1 MQWAH
6 PVLVRILGS
15 LMPAQSS
22 TVEPLPF
29 TITYPDQLPVSQR
42 KDDIA
47 AAIRDHQV
55 VIVAGETGSGK
66 TTQLPKICLD
76 LGRGREGK
84 VIGHTQPRRIAARTV
99 AERIAEE
106 LAVELGGHVGY
117 KVRFTDRS
125 SDRTTIKVMTDGI
138 LLAEIQ
144 RDRDLN
150 GYDTIIIDEAHERS
164 LNIDFI
170 LGYLK
175 QLLPRRRDLKVI
187 ITSATI
193 DPERFSRHFDDAP
206 IIEVSGRMFPVEV
219 RYRELVEDQTQGITD
234 AVTELMREGP
244 GDVLVFCSGE
254 REIRDAADAL
264 KKLTLPRSVGSLE
277 VLPLYARLSAA
288 EQHRVF
294 ASHSTRRVVLATNVA
309 ETSLTVPGIHYVVDT
324 GLARISRFNARTKV
338 QRLPI
343 EPISQASANQRKGRC
358 GRVAEG
364 ICIRLY
370 DEEDFEARPEYTDP
384 EILRTNLASVIL
396 QMTALGLGDV
406 ARFPFV
412 EPPDTRA
419 VAAGMQLLDEIGA
432 VTTRPPTARSQR
444 GRRARDRAVG
454 AGDGPARARLTR
466 LGKQLARLPIDP
478 RLGKM
483 MVEASQRGCLRE
495 VITVV
500 AALSMQD
507 PRERPSDQQE
517 LADQKHR
524 RFADPTSD
532 FAGLLNL
539 WRYVKEQ
546 QRELSSSA
554 FRRMCRTEFLNYLR
568 IREWQDLDSQLRQV
582 AKQLGLTLNTSPAAA
597 EEIHQALLA
606 GLLSHLGM
614 RDEDKRDYQGAR
626 GTRFSIFPG
635 SALFKKQ
642 PPFVMSAELVE
653 TSRLWGRMNARIEPE
668 WAESMAGH
676 LVKRSYSEPH
686 WEKKRGAVMALEKVT
701 LYGVP
706 IVTDRPVNY
715 GRIDPE
721 ASRELFI
728 RHALVQGEWRTHHRF
743 FAANQTLLAE
753 AEELEHRARRRDIVV
768 DDETIFDLYDAR
780 VPADVV
786 SAAHFDSWWKAE
798 RRTRPDLLTFTL
810 DMLVRDTADEVSD
823 EAFPDVWRHGTDQL
837 PLDYHFEPGA
847 PADGVTVDIPVAALG
862 QVSSADFSWPVPGLR
877 EELVVALIR
886 SLPKSLRVNFVPAPN
901 HARAFLAAVVP
912 GEEPLLDALERQLRR
927 TTGVVVPREA
937 WDPDKVPP
945 HLQLS
950 FRVVADD
957 GSVVGES
964 KDLDGLRRNLRSSS
978 QAAIA
983 TAGGAIERAG
993 LTGWDFDELPRTFV
1007 QTRAG
1012 HEVRGYPALVEEPR
1026 DDAATPASV
1035 AIRVLASEPEQLAAT
1050 RIGVRRLLI
1059 LAVPF
1064 SAPALVRD
1072 LGNAE
1077 KLTLGLAPHPTV
1089 GALVDDTYAAAVDA
1103 VVAAEGGIVWD
1114 RAGFE
1119 RLESA
1124 VRRDAPARTRA
1135 VLDLLLKVLPTAHDV
1150 SRRLSG
1156 RADMTLLPSLSDLK
1170 GQYERLVHP
1179 GFVAAA
1185 GYEALRH
1192 YPRYLEAMR
1201 VRVERL
1207 RSEPR
1212 RDAVLMGPVVGVQTA
1227 YLNRVAALPIG
1238 QSPDAALERVRWM
1251 IEELRV
1257 STWAQEL
1264 RTPYPVSVQ
1273 RVEKALRDL

>member
-1 MQWAH
+1 MC
-6 PVLVRILGS
+6 
-15 LMPAQSS
+15 AQPS

-47 AAIRDHQV
+47 AAIREHQV

-66 TTQLPKICLD
+66 TTQLPKICLE

-106 LAVELGGHVGY
+106 LAVELGSHVGY

-125 SDRTTIKVMTDGI
+125 SDRTTVKVMTDGI

-144 RDRDLN
+144 RDRDLS

-175 QLLPRRRDLKVI
+175 QLLPRRRDLKVV

-193 DPERFSRHFDDAP
+193 DPERFSQHFDDAP

-219 RYRELVEDQTQGITD
+219 RYRELVDDQTQGITE
-234 AVTELMREGP
+234 AVTELMREGT

-264 KKLTLPRSVGSLE
+264 KKLSLPRAAGTLE

-294 ASHSTRRVVLATNVA
+294 AAHSTRRVVLATNVA

-324 GLARISRFNARTKV
+324 GLARISRFNPRTKV

-370 DEEDFEARPEYTDP
+370 AEEDFEARPEYTDP

-419 VAAGMQLLDEIGA
+419 VASGRQLLDEIGA
-432 VTTRPPTARSQR
+432 LTSEPPSSGR
-444 GRRARDRAVG
+444 GRGKRGRGRG
-454 AGDGPARARLTR
+454 AGPARTGPTRPRLTP
-466 LGKQLARLPIDP
+466 LGKQLARLPLDP

-524 RFADPTSD
+524 RFVDPVSD

-546 QRELSSSA
+546 QKELSSSA
-554 FRRMCRTEFLNYLR
+554 FRRMCKADYLNYLR

-582 AKQLGLTLNTSPAAA
+582 AKQLDLPLNTTPAAA
-597 EEIHQALLA
+597 DEIHQALLS
-606 GLLSHLGM
+606 GLLSHIGM

-668 WAESMAGH
+668 WAETMAAH
-676 LVKRSYSEPH
+676 LVKRTYSEPH
-686 WEKKRGAVMALEKVT
+686 WEKKRGAVMAWEKVT

-706 IVTDRPVNY
+706 IVTERAVNY

-721 ASRELFI
+721 VSRELFI

-743 FAANQTLLAE
+743 FAANQALLAE
-753 AEELEHRARRRDIVV
+753 AEDLEHRARRRDIVV

-780 VPADVV
+780 VPAEVV
-786 SAAHFDSWWKAE
+786 STAHFDSWWKSE

-810 DMLVRDTADEVSD
+810 DMLVHDAAEEVSHED
-823 EAFPDVWRHGTDQL
+823 FPEVWKHGTDEL
-837 PLDYHFEPGA
+837 ALDYRFEPGSA
-847 PADGVTVDIPVAALG
+847 EDGVRVDIPVATLN
-862 QVSSADFSWPVPGLR
+862 QVEAADFSWPVPGLR

-901 HARAFLAAVVP
+901 HARAFLTAAVP
-912 GEEPLLDALERQLRR
+912 GEEPLLDALERHLRR
-927 TTGVVVPREA
+927 TTGVVVPRAA
-937 WDPDKVPP
+937 WDVAKVPP

-950 FRVVADD
+950 FRVLADD

-964 KDLDGLRRNLRSSS
+964 KDLDALRQNLRSSS
-978 QAAIA
+978 VAAIA
-983 TAGGAIERAG
+983 TAAGAVEQTG
-993 LTGWDFDELPRTFV
+993 LTSWDFGELPRTFV

-1012 HEVRGYPALVEEPR
+1012 HEVRGYPALVEEGT
-1026 DDAATPASV
+1026 DDGTGPVSV
-1035 AIRVLASEPEQLAAT
+1035 AIRVLASEAEQVAAT
-1050 RIGVRRLLI
+1050 RLGLRRLLM
-1059 LAVPF
+1059 LAVPL
-1064 SAPALVRD
+1064 SSQSVIRD

-1089 GALVDDTYAAAVDA
+1089 GALVADAYAAGVDA
-1103 VVAAEGGIVWD
+1103 VVTAAGGAVWD
-1114 RAGFE
+1114 RPGYE
-1119 RLESA
+1119 RLEAA
-1124 VRRDAPARTRA
+1124 VRADGLPRTRE
-1135 VLDLLLKVLPTAHDV
+1135 LIDLLLRVLPLAHDV
-1150 SRRLSG
+1150 HRELSG
-1156 RADMTLLPSLSDLK
+1156 RAELALLPALSDLK
-1170 GQYERLVHP
+1170 GQWERLVQP
-1179 GFVAAA
+1179 GFVAGA
-1185 GYEALRH
+1185 GHEALRH
-1192 YPRYLEAMR
+1192 YPRYLEAMGI
-1201 VRVERL
+1201 RL
-1207 RSEPR
+1207 HKLRTDPR
-1212 RDAVLMGPVVGVQTA
+1212 RDAVLLGPVAAVQTA
-1227 YLNRVAALPIG
+1227 YLNRVLALPVG
-1238 QSPDAALERVRWM
+1238 QPPGEALERIRWM

-1264 RTPYPVSVQ
+1264 RTPHPISVQ

>member
-1 MQWAH
+1 M
-6 PVLVRILGS
+6 S
-15 LMPAQSS
+15 AQPS

-29 TITYPDQLPVSQR
+29 TISYPEQLPVSQR

-47 AAIRDHQV
+47 AAIREHQV

-66 TTQLPKICLD
+66 TTQLPKICLE

-106 LAVELGGHVGY
+106 LSVELGSHVGY

-125 SDRTTIKVMTDGI
+125 SDRTTVKVMTDGI

-144 RDRDLN
+144 RDRDLS

-175 QLLPRRRDLKVI
+175 QLLPRRRDLKVV

-193 DPERFSRHFDDAP
+193 DPERFSQHFDDAP

-219 RYRELVEDQTQGITD
+219 RYRELVDDQTQGITD

-264 KKLTLPRSVGSLE
+264 KKLALPRAAGPLE

-294 ASHSTRRVVLATNVA
+294 APHSTRRVVLATNVA

-324 GLARISRFNARTKV
+324 GLARISRFNPRTKV

-370 DEEDFEARPEYTDP
+370 AEEDFEARPEYTDP

-419 VAAGMQLLDEIGA
+419 VASGMQLLDEIGA
-432 VTTRPPTARSQR
+432 LTTEPAPTGRGR
-444 GRRARDRAVG
+444 GRRGRGRGV
-454 AGDGPARARLTR
+454 GPARTGPGRPRLTP

-483 MVEASQRGCLRE
+483 MVEASQRSCLRE

-524 RFADPTSD
+524 RFVDPVSD

-539 WRYVKEQ
+539 WRFVKEQ
-546 QRELSSSA
+546 QKELSSSA
-554 FRRMCRTEFLNYLR
+554 FRRMCRADYLNYLR

-582 AKQLGLTLNTSPAAA
+582 AKQLGLTLNSTPAAA
-597 EEIHQALLA
+597 DEIHQALLA
-606 GLLSHLGM
+606 GLLSHIGM

-635 SALFKKQ
+635 STLFKKQ

-668 WAESMAGH
+668 WAETMAAH
-676 LVKRSYSEPH
+676 LVKRTYSEPH

-706 IVTDRPVNY
+706 IVTERAVNY

-721 ASRELFI
+721 VSRELFI

-743 FAANQTLLAE
+743 YAANEALLAE
-753 AEELEHRARRRDIVV
+753 AEDLEHRARRRDIVV

-780 VPADVV
+780 VPAEVV
-786 SAAHFDSWWKAE
+786 STAHFDSWWKAE

-810 DMLVRDTADEVSD
+810 DMLVHDAADEVSPED
-823 EAFPDVWRHGTDQL
+823 FPEVWKHGTDEL
-837 PLDYHFEPGA
+837 PLGYHFEPGSA
-847 PADGVTVDIPVAALG
+847 DDGVRVDIPVTTLN
-862 QVSSADFSWPVPGLR
+862 QVESADFSWPVPGLR

-886 SLPKSLRVNFVPAPN
+886 SLPKQLRVNFVPAPN
-901 HARAFLAAVVP
+901 HARAFLAAAVP
-912 GEEPLLDALERQLRR
+912 GEEPLLDALERHLRR

-937 WDPDKVPP
+937 WDLEKVPP

-957 GSVVGES
+957 GSVVGEG
-964 KDLDGLRRNLRSSS
+964 KNLDALRQTLHSSS
-978 QAAIA
+978 VAAIA
-983 TAGGAIERAG
+983 TAAGAVEKTG
-993 LTGWDFDELPRTFV
+993 LTSWDFGELPRTFV

-1012 HEVRGYPALVEEPR
+1012 HEVRGYPALVEERP
-1026 DDAATPASV
+1026 DDGSTPVSV
-1035 AIRVLASEPEQLAAT
+1035 AIRVLASEAEQEAAT
-1050 RIGVRRLLI
+1050 RLGLRRLLM
-1059 LAVPF
+1059 LAVPL
-1064 SAPALVRD
+1064 PGQALVRE

-1089 GALVDDTYAAAVDA
+1089 GALVDDAYAAAVDA
-1103 VVAAEGGIVWD
+1103 VVAAAGGPVWD
-1114 RAGFE
+1114 RPGYE

-1124 VRRDAPARTRA
+1124 VRADGPSRTRDL
-1135 VLDLLLKVLPTAHDV
+1135 VDLLLRILPMAHDV
-1150 SRRLSG
+1150 DRELSG
-1156 RADMTLLPSLSDLK
+1156 RAEMALLPALADLK
-1170 GQYERLVHP
+1170 GQWGRLVQP
-1179 GFVAAA
+1179 GFVAGA
-1185 GYEALRH
+1185 GFEALRH
-1192 YPRYLEAMR
+1192 YSRYLEAMR
-1201 VRVERL
+1201 IRVQKL
-1207 RSEPR
+1207 RTDPR
-1212 RDAVLMGPVVGVQTA
+1212 RDAVLMGPVAAVQTA
-1227 YLNRVAALPIG
+1227 YSNRVSALPAG
-1238 QSPDAALERVRWM
+1238 QPPGETLERIRWM

-1264 RTPYPVSVQ
+1264 RTPHPISVQ